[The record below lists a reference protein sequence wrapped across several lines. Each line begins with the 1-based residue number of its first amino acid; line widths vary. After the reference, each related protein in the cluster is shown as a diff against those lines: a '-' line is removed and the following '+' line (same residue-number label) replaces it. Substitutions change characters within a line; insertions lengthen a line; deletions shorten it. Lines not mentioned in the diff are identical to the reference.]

1 MCILY
6 RYERSDEVGEYRLEA
21 GVALSGGEVVAVV
34 RDDVNFGNFSWIPG
48 VWESGESLD
57 ADELLDVTRMP
68 AKKDVLA
75 AMASVPTY
83 DHMIWSEIQR
93 VAEAAGLTGD
103 DVLRILEKTIRGF
116 SVSPQMREALDAEGR
131 KAVEAAMAFRR
142 ALRGKLGKLSAKDSK
157 S

>member
-1 MCILY
+1 M
-6 RYERSDEVGEYRLEA
+6 
-21 GVALSGGEVVAVV
+21 ALSGGEVVAVV

-48 VWESGESLD
+48 AWESGESLD

-83 DHMIWSEIQR
+83 DLMIWSEIQR
-93 VAEAAGLTGD
+93 VAESAGLTGD

-131 KAVEAAMAFRR
+131 KAEEAAMAFR
-142 ALRGKLGKLSAKDSK
+142 GKLGNLSAKESK